1 MTPIRPSLMPVDSEQ
16 EELTTASSADP
27 ASAGAADGRL
37 NDASAFEDSPRWPV
51 TILAGTSLMLVLCLC
66 LIAPVAL
73 AGVHGARGL
82 ALALPAILATV
93 SARVLFEAVDP
104 GTRGS
109 GPRSHIVPAVIAAS
123 AAALVMSGSATI
135 VGLDWSLMTALAS
148 GALAAVTLT
157 GAGVL
162 RDIEIRVRLALRRV
176 YFVGSAAARR
186 DLEHELRRRSD
197 ASFVGAA
204 TADAHLATTGL
215 IKAVR
220 DSHATVL
227 VIDYDAMRLPAVVE
241 SASELNLA
249 GMHVRDL
256 VSYYEAEFKKVPLD
270 ELSPTWFLFDIAPIH
285 QQALS
290 HAVRRAI
297 ETLIAAAMLLA
308 TAPVLLSAM
317 IAIRLTS
324 PGPALY
330 RQRRVGKG
338 GAHFTLLKLRTMT
351 LAEETASWAPSQTH
365 RVTTIGRV
373 LRRFR
378 LDELPQLWNV
388 IRSDLALIGPRPEQV
403 AIAERLEREVPFYNA
418 RHCIRPGLTGWAQVN
433 LGYAGSPEGTVA
445 KLQHDLYY
453 IKHASPRLDALILW
467 MTLKTVASG
476 RG

>member
-1 MTPIRPSLMPVDSEQ
+1 MSLT
-16 EELTTASSADP
+16 L
-27 ASAGAADGRL
+27 
-37 NDASAFEDSPRWPV
+37 
-51 TILAGTSLMLVLCLC
+51 ILCLC
-66 LIAPVAL
+66 LIGPVAL

-104 GTRGS
+104 GSRGH
-109 GPRSHIVPAVIAAS
+109 GLRSHIVPALSAAGV
-123 AAALVMSGSATI
+123 AALVMAGSATI
-135 VGLDWSLMTALAS
+135 AGLDWSLTTAVAS
-148 GALAAVTLT
+148 GALAAVTLAAA
-157 GAGVL
+157 GAL
-162 RDIEIRVRLALRRV
+162 RDFEIRVRLALRRV
-176 YFVGSAAARR
+176 FFVGSDAARR

-197 ASFVGAA
+197 ASFVGAE
-204 TADAHLATTGL
+204 TAGDQLDTGRL
-215 IKAVR
+215 SKAVR
-220 DSHATVL
+220 DSQATVL

-241 SASELNLA
+241 AASELNLA
-249 GMHVRDL
+249 GLHVREL

-285 QQALS
+285 HRALS
-290 HAVRRAI
+290 NAVRRAV
-297 ETLIAAAMLLA
+297 ETLIAAALLLA
-308 TAPVLLSAM
+308 SAPLLAGAM

-324 PGPALY
+324 AGPALY

-338 GAHFTLLKLRTMT
+338 GTPFTLLKLRTMT

-365 RVTTIGRV
+365 RVTPVGHF

-388 IRSDLALIGPRPEQV
+388 IRADLALIGPRPEQV
-403 AIAERLEREVPFYNA
+403 AIAERLEREVPYYSA
-418 RHCIRPGLTGWAQVN
+418 RHCIHPGLTGWAQVN
-433 LGYAGSPEGTVA
+433 LGYAGSIEGTVA

-467 MTLKTVASG
+467 KTLKTVVSA